1 MLFKMFRPQRQLKD
15 PLFLGILKKAVNSV
29 LVLQILTDFSDFLD
43 QQNVAGDVVELMR
56 LGHKKPYSY

>member
-15 PLFLGILKKAVNSV
+15 PLFLAILKKAVNSV

-43 QQNVAGDVVELMR
+43 Q
-56 LGHKKPYSY
+56 